1 MLFSSLLF
9 LFVFLPTVLVSNLL
23 AAKHLRNALLIVF
36 SLFFY
41 AWGGVTDSLIL
52 LGSILLNHLI
62 ATCING
68 GKGMSRK
75 RWLQVGIVANT
86 LIILSFKYLGFITEN
101 LNLLFD
107 TLHLDVRVSPIHVR
121 LPLGISFFTFQ
132 QMSMLWDI
140 YRNEERGKL
149 KLSETALYVSLFPQ
163 LIAGPIVR
171 YHDIIDQIRSR
182 SLSLDLFNSGIQ
194 RFIIGLFKKVIIAN
208 TCAILADQIM
218 DSPASEL
225 STQTAW
231 LGIVAYAFQIYFD
244 FSGYSDMAIGIG
256 RMLGFR
262 LLENFNFPYISRS
275 IQEFWRRW
283 HMSLSSW
290 FKDYVYIPL
299 GGNRGSVGRTYLNL
313 LIVFFLT
320 GLWHGATWSFI
331 FWGLFHGAFLVL
343 ERLGG
348 KALLDKLPRPLAWS
362 YTLLVVLVGWVFFR
376 IEDFGEASNY
386 VALMFGSGSNVASNA
401 LHLLDKEKLWVLL
414 LAMVF
419 STTLPKRCLQFCLE
433 NIAKLGSCHV

>member
-1 MLFSSLLF
+1 
-9 LFVFLPTVLVSNLL
+9 
-23 AAKHLRNALLIVF
+23 
-36 SLFFY
+36 
-41 AWGGVTDSLIL
+41 
-52 LGSILLNHLI
+52 
-62 ATCING
+62 
-68 GKGMSRK
+68 
-75 RWLQVGIVANT
+75 
-86 LIILSFKYLGFITEN
+86 
-101 LNLLFD
+101 
-107 TLHLDVRVSPIHVR
+107 
-121 LPLGISFFTFQ
+121 
-132 QMSMLWDI
+132 
-140 YRNEERGKL
+140 
-149 KLSETALYVSLFPQ
+149 
-163 LIAGPIVR
+163 
-171 YHDIIDQIRSR
+171 
-182 SLSLDLFNSGIQ
+182 
-194 RFIIGLFKKVIIAN
+194 
-208 TCAILADQIM
+208 
-218 DSPASEL
+218 
-225 STQTAW
+225 
-231 LGIVAYAFQIYFD
+231 VAYAFQIYFD

-348 KALLDKLPRPLAWS
+348 KALLDKLPRPIAWA

-419 STTLPKRCLQFCLE
+419 STTLPKQCLQFCLGK
-433 NIAKLGSCHV
+433 ISKLGSWHHLPLQVAKTIVLLAMLFLCAMYENADSYSPFIYFRF